1 MPRTTTTLNG
11 TWQFQLDPAGELAA
25 DTLQPDRNITVP
37 MPWQAA
43 FADLQQYSGYAW
55 YQRSFVIE
63 AALLAGAVLTDFG
76 AVDYWC
82 QVFVNGTLVG
92 EHEGGFTPFSFDLTA
107 ALQPGENTLAV
118 RVYDSAQESIIVPR
132 WASQVEQHNGPPFD
146 ARDLPHGKQEWYI
159 NVGGIWQD
167 VTLRSV
173 PKCSIQHVH
182 ITPDIVAGTATVSVT
197 LTGDLATASGRLR
210 LNIGDEASA
219 TLALVAGQANYRAV
233 LTLTQPH
240 LWTLE
245 DPFLYTLDA
254 QLALGDAQ
262 DSARTRFGMRSFSA
276 HGGQLLLNGQPIYL
290 LSALDQDFYPDTIYT
305 VPSDEFLRDQFIKAK
320 QLGLNN
326 LRCHIKPPD
335 PRYLDL
341 ADEIGLLVWAEIP
354 SWRTFWS
361 KSTLYPAQ
369 RDLTEAIHH
378 RVEHLLEEM
387 VSRDYNH
394 PSLVIWTMVNED
406 WGTTLPL
413 NAADRAW
420 VKRLYERCKQL
431 DPTRLVVDNSPC
443 FAPWG
448 ANLHVKSDIDDFHV
462 YTAIPDH
469 AAMWTAV
476 INQFALRPTWTY
488 SAHGDAERRGDEP
501 LILSEFGNWGL
512 PSLTALR
519 KHYGGEPDWFDLTAW
534 WSGWGGEAGLI
545 RGSEQRFA
553 ALGLE
558 TIWPD
563 YEAMA
568 QATQWHQF
576 EAMKYE
582 IEAMRR
588 HATIA
593 GYVITEF
600 TDCYWEANGLLDF
613 ARNPKVYHQRFA
625 EINAPDVI
633 VPTIEQ
639 RALWGGNVAEV
650 GLTVSHYSGRLH
662 DGGTLS
668 AQLAGTDAVSLEVAP
683 MPVATVASQGQVQIV
698 LPVVS
703 QTTSLELELTL
714 YDKQQVL
721 IARNAVTL
729 TVFPAQHTLTHTSS
743 AVVVASDA
751 TLLQALQSTG
761 YHAVAEGPTQLVIAH
776 TATAALLEHVQAG
789 GDMLLLCEGPS
800 PFFQVASRG
809 GAYSGDWMTSFNW
822 QRPSVHPRL
831 PAENPLGMAYLG
843 ATPKLV
849 ILGLPLD
856 VAATS
861 ADVLAGMFSGWIG
874 HPAAY
879 TVQFRYGAGRVIM
892 TTFPLRLLYGS
903 HPTATTML
911 DDLIDYLASD
921 RCQPVLRAG

>member
-1 MPRTTTTLNG
+1 MPRITTTLNG
-11 TWQFQLDPAGELAA
+11 IWEFQLDPAGELAA
-25 DTLQPDRNITVP
+25 AALQPDRSITVP

-43 FADLQQYSGYAW
+43 FADLQRYSGYAW
-55 YQRSFVIE
+55 YQRNLDID
-63 AALLAGAVLTDFG
+63 AAMLAGTVFIDFG

-82 QVFVNGTLVG
+82 QVFVNGILVG
-92 EHEGGFTPFSFDLTA
+92 EHEGGYTPFSFDITA
-107 ALQPGENTLAV
+107 ALHAGKNALAV
-118 RVYDSAQESIIVPR
+118 RVYDSAQESITVPR
-132 WASQVEQHNGPPFD
+132 WASQLDTHNGPPFD

-167 VTLRSV
+167 VALRSV
-173 PKCSIQHVH
+173 PKCSIQHLH
-182 ITPDIVAGTATVSVT
+182 ITPDVIAGTATVRVM
-197 LTGDLATASGRLR
+197 LTGDLAGANGSLR
-210 LNIGDEASA
+210 LSTGDTASA
-219 TLALVAGQANYRAV
+219 TIALVAGQAEYSAV
-233 LTLTQPH
+233 LTLAQPH
-240 LWTLE
+240 IWTLE
-245 DPFLYTLDA
+245 DPFLYSLDA
-254 QLALGDAQ
+254 ELALGNAQ
-262 DSARTRFGMRSFSA
+262 DSYHTRFGMRSFGA

-305 VPSDEFLRDQFIKAK
+305 VPSDAFLRDQFIKAK

-361 KSTLYPAQ
+361 KSSLYPAQ

-378 RVEHLLEEM
+378 RVEHLLEEL

-420 VKRLYERCKQL
+420 VKTLYERCKQL

-469 AAMWTAV
+469 AAMWTAT
-476 INQFALRPTWTY
+476 IDQFALRPTWTY
-488 SAHGDAERRGDEP
+488 STHGDAERRGDEP

-512 PSLTALR
+512 PSLAALR
-519 KHYGGEPDWFDLTAW
+519 KHYSGEPDWFDLTAW
-534 WSGWGGEAGLI
+534 WSGWVGEAGLI
-545 RGSEQRFA
+545 RSSVQRFA
-553 ALGLE
+553 AFGLDA
-558 TIWPD
+558 IWPD

-633 VPTIEQ
+633 VPTITH
-639 RALWGGNVAEV
+639 RAFWPHGTATIDLAI
-650 GLTVSHYSGRLH
+650 SHYSGRLNQ
-662 DGGTLS
+662 GGTLS
-668 AQLAGTDAVSLEVAP
+668 WQLANADATVLEVAP
-683 MPVATVASQGQVQIV
+683 MRIATVIAQGQIELE

-703 QTTSLELELTL
+703 QTARLELNVTL
-714 YDKQQVL
+714 DDHQGARV
-721 IARNAVTL
+721 ARNTVAL
-729 TVFPAQHTLTHTSS
+729 TVFPARQAPDQSS
-743 AVVVASDA
+743 RIAVPGD
-751 TLLQALQSTG
+751 
-761 YHAVAEGPTQLVIAH
+761 
-776 TATAALLEHVQAG
+776 ALLEHALHNSGYQTINELGKTQLAVATTATSALLNHVRTG
-789 GDMLLLCEGPS
+789 GKLLLLCEGPS
-800 PFFQVASRG
+800 PFFQVTGRG
-809 GAYSGDWMTSFNW
+809 SAYSGDWMTSFNW
-822 QRPSVHPRL
+822 LRPDVHPHM

-843 ATPKLV
+843 AIPEFV

-856 VAATS
+856 TEAAR
-861 ADVLAGMFSGWIG
+861 ADVLSGMFSGWIG

-879 TVQFRYGAGRVIM
+879 TVQFRYGTGCVIM
-892 TTFPLRLLYGS
+892 TTFPLRLLYGI

-911 DDLIDYLASD
+911 DDLLAYLASD
-921 RCQPVLRAG
+921 RCQPVLRVG